1 MYSGHTHNLPYIR
14 DYTEALAHWCKTPQ
28 SKRSR
33 KWSKYQRPLRNTAQH
48 HYRLESLNPDEFIDV
63 VLYGTTMARYYAP
76 DANGH
81 ERRLYMGDSS
91 MTSTKF
97 MRDVL
102 HHDNMYNQLFD
113 TNNVKVA
120 APIYNRWFFID
131 TDGAKFSADFC
142 FIAPGHIDTEKSR
155 HTKHWKVV
163 STPEDLSY
171 RAKVREVWAP
181 YLDLMMYRLSEFE
194 SDATLLYATGRPFS
208 GSFIPYED
216 TTALQRMNNLLFNN
230 EMPEAAQIDALVRL
244 SQTMFNTLAS
254 KRGYAQGN
262 FNLKPSW
269 WGKHTTDDYAKLDKQ
284 ITAHDLRK
292 SVHNKLEQ
300 IVNAKVRNGH
310 VEIPQ
315 FVAVEAMPG
324 GTRIAGESDP
334 TR

>member
-1 MYSGHTHNLPYIR
+1 MFSGSTHQLPYIR
-14 DYTEALAHWCKTPQ
+14 DYAEARAQWDKSFKT
-28 SKRSR
+28 RSA
-33 KWSKYQRPLRNTAQH
+33 KWNQFQRPLRNIAQR
-48 HYRLESLNPDEFIDV
+48 HYRLESTNPDKFIDV
-63 VLYGTTMARYYAP
+63 LLYSTIMARYYAP

-91 MTSTKF
+91 ITSKKF
-97 MRDVL
+97 MWDVL
-102 HHDNMYNQLFD
+102 GHSGADNWSFN
-113 TNNVKVA
+113 TNGERIA

-163 STPEDLSY
+163 STPADLAH

-181 YLDLMMYRLSEFE
+181 YLDLMMYRLPEFE
-194 SDATLLYATGRPFS
+194 AEAELNYAMGRPFS
-208 GSFIPYED
+208 GSHIAWEN
-216 TTALQRMNNLLFNN
+216 TTALQKMNAVLL
-230 EMPEAAQIDALVRL
+230 EGCMPHEGQIDALVRL
-244 SQTMFNTLAS
+244 SQTMFNGLAS

-269 WGKHTTDDYAKLDKQ
+269 WGKNANDGYAKLDKP

-300 IVNAKVRNGH
+300 IVNAKVRSGYY
-310 VEIPQ
+310 ELPQ
-315 FVAVEAMPG
+315 FVTEEAMPG
-324 GTRIAGESDP
+324 GTRIVGESDP
-334 TR
+334 SK